1 MIYLVK
7 PLEVGHEVNKF
18 TCGKDEL
25 DNYLKTTAKQHQS
38 KDVAKTYV
46 IVDDDDPGM
55 ILGFFTMAIR
65 SMSCKDELPVS
76 MAKRL
81 PSNVSGYALARLAI
95 SKSHQGQ
102 GLGEK
107 LLVEAMTKA
116 KAAAKE
122 VGGFALSVDAKDE
135 DAAGFYKKYGF
146 TSFPSNPLILVI
158 PIASIPG

>member
-1 MIYLVK
+1 MTYSIR
-7 PLEVGHEVNKF
+7 PLGAEHQVSKF
-18 TCGKDEL
+18 TCGKGEL
-25 DNYLKTTAKQHQS
+25 DNYLQSTAKQHQS
-38 KDVAKTYV
+38 KDVARTYV

-55 ILGFFTMAIR
+55 IIGFFTMAIR
-65 SMSCKDELPVS
+65 SMTCKDEMPVS

-81 PSNVSGYALARLAI
+81 PSNVPGYTLARLAI

-122 VGGFALSVDAKDE
+122 VDGFALFVDAKDE

>member
-1 MIYLVK
+1 MTHSVI
-7 PLEVGHEVNKF
+7 PLEVGHNVKEF

-25 DNYLKTTAKQHQS
+25 DNYLQTTAKQHQS

-46 IVDDDDPGM
+46 ITDEGDPSA
-55 ILGFFTMAIR
+55 IIGFFTMAIR
-65 SMSCKDELPVS
+65 PMTAKDEMPLS
-76 MAKRL
+76 MVKRL
-81 PSNVSGYALARLAI
+81 PSNIPGYTLARLAI

-102 GLGEK
+102 GFGEK

-116 KAAAKE
+116 RAAAKE
-122 VGGFALSVDAKDE
+122 VGGFALFVDAKDE

-146 TSFPSNPLILVI
+146 TPFPSNPLILVI